1 MLTLLHQP
9 WQTAGFDQQGCRT
22 NWLFG
27 TDGGNQNRRHFSRCE
42 FFYMFARKDRGLAV
56 FQSKWFVIAQQFD
69 VCWLNCPCWF
79 LNENTFFTHLST
91 IQKYIASCLDWRSGV
106 PATLHVLCAGGRVGC
121 SPWTNPEISG
131 NASRFGLY
139 HTTQHAIQLFVC
151 STVKDGEGSFHLKRL
166 IFRSVYLWHVRTTST
181 VYRGH
186 QRGYQTW
193 WRARIRYF
201 ICSHGRLHCFTDHSG
216 PLKGQG
222 KNFSFLHANL
232 ALKHIDASGVIA

>member
-1 MLTLLHQP
+1 MRVFLHVR
-9 WQTAGFDQQGCRT
+9 TEGSGTCGFSIQMMFVDWIVLVGLWT
-22 NWLFG
+22 KKTF
-27 TDGGNQNRRHFSRCE
+27 
-42 FFYMFARKDRGLAV
+42 FAR
-56 FQSKWFVIAQQFD
+56 
-69 VCWLNCPCWF
+69 
-79 LNENTFFTHLST
+79 LST

-121 SPWTNPEISG
+121 NPWTNPEISG
-131 NASRFGLY
+131 NASRFSLF

-193 WRARIRYF
+193 RRAGIRYF

-222 KNFSFLHANL
+222 KIF
-232 ALKHIDASGVIA
+232 